1 MVLTLRNRLPFTRV
15 HSHAGTQ
22 KSSGAFFLDMGTERC
37 MFQAGGLRNALRA
50 FEAVRPTDVMFQF
63 CFLHIIWIG
72 NDKKSA
78 LLLSS
83 FFCCWLAMVL
93 GLDLSKISEE
103 YLYLRLHIHTTQ

>member
-1 MVLTLRNRLPFTRV
+1 MANSL
-15 HSHAGTQ
+15 Q
-22 KSSGAFFLDMGTERC
+22 SGAEGLS
-37 MFQAGGLRNALRA
+37 GGADNGCY
-50 FEAVRPTDVMFQF
+50 VQF